1 MQLTERLKS
10 LSSVLRRRAKQLL
23 TPFAMEDL
31 ARQILAKDISLL
43 RHYYLGMIPRSLRAT
58 DLAAYLELHD
68 ATDKLLSEH
77 SITEGFHLIRAG
89 DIYLVAKTVRG
100 RRLDLGAFQHVHA
113 ALIVYCEHILLDLR
127 HHEAEDLA
135 TKVTVIDQ
143 TVLAPSP
150 TKTSRLRLV
159 STQTS
164 EFNSMRSRPRQ
175 LHLRV
180 IQ

>member
-10 LSSVLRRRAKQLL
+10 LSAVLRRRAKQFL

-43 RHYYLGMIPRSLRAT
+43 RHHYRGIIPNSLKAT

-68 ATDKLLSEH
+68 ATHKLLSDH
-77 SITEGFHLIRAG
+77 SVTEGFHLIRTG
-89 DIYLVAKTVRG
+89 DIYQVVKTVRG
-100 RRLDLGAFQHVHA
+100 RRLELGAFQHVHA
-113 ALIVYCEHILLDLR
+113 AMIVYCEHILLDLR
-127 HHEAEDLA
+127 NPEGDSISA
-135 TKVTVIDQ
+135 KVTASDQ
-143 TVLAPSP
+143 KVVAASP

-180 IQ
+180 IH

>member
-10 LSSVLRRRAKQLL
+10 LSSVLRRCAKQFL

-31 ARQILAKDISLL
+31 ARQILAKDVSLL
-43 RHYYLGMIPRSLRAT
+43 RHHYRGMIPRSLKAT

-68 ATDKLLSEH
+68 ATDKLLSDH

-127 HHEAEDLA
+127 NHEADGPSA
-135 TKVTVIDQ
+135 QFTVSDQ
-143 TVLAPSP
+143 EVVAPSP

-164 EFNSMRSRPRQ
+164 EFNSMRSRPGQ

-180 IQ
+180 IH

>member
-10 LSSVLRRRAKQLL
+10 LSSGLRRRAKQFL
-23 TPFAMEDL
+23 TPFAIEDL

-43 RHYYLGMIPRSLRAT
+43 RHHYRGMIPRSLRAT

-68 ATDKLLSEH
+68 ATDKLLSDH
-77 SITEGFHLIRAG
+77 SVTEGFHLIRVG
-89 DIYLVAKTVRG
+89 DVYQIAKTVRG

-113 ALIVYCEHILLDLR
+113 ALIVYCEHLLLDLR
-127 HHEAEDLA
+127 NHEAE
-135 TKVTVIDQ
+135 
-143 TVLAPSP
+143 APSTTETVSHQKSVATSS

-159 STQTS
+159 SSQTS

-180 IQ
+180 IH